1 MNIVSIYRLS
11 DGHNKEKQKPEYA
24 GKEDCLRVF
33 TREFSNDN
41 LILFADNVKEE
52 TFDMAKK
59 YVKEKNIYL
68 TNFGNTGTFLASWQ
82 MAYTIAQ
89 NVSDDTIFYLVEDDY
104 IHRRG
109 AKDILVEAF
118 RDLNADYVT
127 LYDHNDKYQDTS
139 DDRFYWGH
147 DKVDEDIN
155 GIRTPGVI
163 YGKGHESKV
172 YVSKSTHWRTVGST
186 TMTWATTAKNV
197 KEDFEEMNKLHTGKH
212 LPMGGDTFRMLKE
225 KGKDLI
231 SCLPGYSAHAEE
243 RWMPYFVNWEEEAK
257 A

>member
-104 IHRRG
+104 IHRSG

-127 LYDHNDKYQDTS
+127 LYDHPDKYMNNQDS
-139 DDRFYWGH
+139 RFRWGH
-147 DKVDEDIN
+147 DKVDKDVDGVRKP
-155 GIRTPGVI
+155 GII
-163 YGKGHESKV
+163 YGTGQEDKGYISE
-172 YVSKSTHWRTVGST
+172 STHWRTVGST

-212 LPMGGDTFRMLKE
+212 LPMGGDTFRMLKD

-243 RWMPYFVNWEEEAK
+243 RWMPYFVNWEKEAK
-257 A
+257 